1 MMSGM
6 VIAVNAWCVES
17 RGPLFV
23 SVFSPVALVV
33 VALVGSFILNE
44 TLHVGR
50 YKNSC
55 IFLLLCGDGFFMYV
69 YNGLSLHVD
78 VTA

>member
-1 MMSGM
+1 MSGM

-55 IFLLLCGDGFFMYV
+55 FLLLCGDGFVMYV